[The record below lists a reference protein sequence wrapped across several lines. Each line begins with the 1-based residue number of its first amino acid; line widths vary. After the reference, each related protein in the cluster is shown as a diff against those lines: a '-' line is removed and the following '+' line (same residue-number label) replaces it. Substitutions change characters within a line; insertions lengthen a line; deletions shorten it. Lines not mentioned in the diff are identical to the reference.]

1 MDRLT
6 HKARYEAGYKLNK
19 DVREWQA
26 VDRLA
31 AYENTGITPDEIM
44 DGKILTDWIPVSE
57 WLPECE
63 KAVEV
68 TVERHLPTKTIYLTC
83 RAIYEDGTVWS
94 QDSRFRWENFDNYKY
109 DEERD
114 DWLVPEGWFEAV
126 SYAEEFEAID
136 DFVIAWREV
145 GEPYKPE

>member
-1 MDRLT
+1 MTDKQIRD
-6 HKARYEAGYKLNK
+6 EAMRQ
-19 DVREWQA
+19 VMWEC
-26 VDRLA
+26 
-31 AYENTGITPDEIM
+31 GITANDVTRYIADAVAEKVVRDE
-44 DGKILTDWIPVSE
+44 DGDGWIPVSE